1 MDYKM
6 FKPDGGIDANTN
18 VVSLIKE
25 SLGKDGL
32 TLGSSLRF
40 IGFEAEPG
48 TEFYLNGT
56 KDSNKMEV
64 PSTGKFITPFDG
76 QRGCNIYYLA
86 FEESFDSPIYYII

>member
-48 TEFYLNGT
+48 TDNTIALMHDTDLRY
-56 KDSNKMEV
+56 
-64 PSTGKFITPFDG
+64 
-76 QRGCNIYYLA
+76 RYR
-86 FEESFDSPIYYII
+86 